1 MKNYLLEFKKI
12 KKRNPTEHEV
22 GMLMKLSAKGTAGA
36 KKSKESIY
44 AYGKTSQTHD
54 NLGGRIKQK
63 VKLSED
69 GKRINDLLHKKFDA
83 KTISLILDL
92 KETSVN
98 NIIRY
103 ARLPRNAD
111 QILND

>member
-1 MKNYLLEFKKI
+1 MRNILKEFIEKNGRKA
-12 KKRNPTEHEV
+12 TEHEV

-44 AYGKTSQTHD
+44 AYGKTSQHD

-69 GKRINDLLHKKFDA
+69 GKRINDLMHKKFDA

-103 ARLPRNAD
+103 ARLPRTAD

>member
-1 MKNYLLEFKKI
+1 M
-12 KKRNPTEHEV
+12 
-22 GMLMKLSAKGTAGA
+22 
-36 KKSKESIY
+36 
-44 AYGKTSQTHD
+44 
-54 NLGGRIKQK
+54 
-63 VKLSED
+63 
-69 GKRINDLLHKKFDA
+69 HKKFDA

-103 ARLPRNAD
+103 ARLPRTAD

>member
-1 MKNYLLEFKKI
+1 MRNILNEFIEKNGRKA
-12 KKRNPTEHEV
+12 TEHEV
-22 GMLMKLSAKGTAGA
+22 GMLMKLSAKGTAGE
-36 KKSKESIY
+36 KKLNESIY

-54 NLGGRIKQK
+54 NLGGRVKQK
-63 VKLSED
+63 VKLSEN
-69 GKRINDLLHKKFDA
+69 GKRINDLMHKKFDA

-103 ARLPRNAD
+103 ARLPRTAD

>member
-44 AYGKTSQTHD
+44 AYGKTS
-54 NLGGRIKQK
+54 
-63 VKLSED
+63 
-69 GKRINDLLHKKFDA
+69 
-83 KTISLILDL
+83 
-92 KETSVN
+92 
-98 NIIRY
+98 
-103 ARLPRNAD
+103 
-111 QILND
+111 